1 MRLFSG
7 QDQLTAGA
15 LKAPFFPRINSEAGI
30 TLLEKMKEMREAEG
44 GRNTVGTP
52 VIVHHFCALHMFKAR
67 LERKNFELRRRRRAV
82 AERVIAVSGLN
93 IEPLGSDSA
102 GREYWKL
109 PGSQALFVCSNIPA
123 DPDKQI
129 FPRCRKMATKQSIAT
144 AVRARLKPG
153 FHGERE
159 RDSHV
164 WSMCSDGDSIQ
175 CIIAAMPV
183 DHPLR
188 TRLQEAFETYN
199 VPTSAEKDKEKP
211 TSPCSCSC
219 SCSSTVSTIKEEKQ
233 SAEIFSTA
241 SASTPNV
248 PLPRVAL
255 SDEDTNKEVSL
266 KAEADT
272 DLKADIVTKPPN
284 VDLPDTVTT
293 SGSDT
298 PAVVK
303 IEEESSMDVVET
315 APSETSQIGDVK
327 DSMPSDVKDPSKE
340 CVSAAS
346 NEVPGGNLER
356 VKRLSSSGLSASDE
370 ATPAMPSLPEN
381 QPVEMRFAPGKGTI
395 PQPFTVINEESAFE
409 QKSAFLAEAYD
420 DDGPEDLSYEEY
432 FTFSGRGRRYMVLQ
446 LVNSAQKEGE
456 NGS

>member
-1 MRLFSG
+1 MCGACAPMATLFSASL
-7 QDQLTAGA
+7 QPCQLDH
-15 LKAPFFPRINSEAGI
+15 PY
-30 TLLEKMKEMREAEG
+30 
-44 GRNTVGTP
+44 
-52 VIVHHFCALHMFKAR
+52 VHVSKKR
-67 LERKNFELRRRRRAV
+67 LRRTMCQ
-82 AERVIAVSGLN
+82 RVQ
-93 IEPLGSDSA
+93 
-102 GREYWKL
+102 R
-109 PGSQALFVCSNIPA
+109 
-123 DPDKQI
+123 
-129 FPRCRKMATKQSIAT
+129 
-144 AVRARLKPG
+144 
-153 FHGERE
+153 
-159 RDSHV
+159 
-164 WSMCSDGDSIQ
+164 
-175 CIIAAMPV
+175 
-183 DHPLR
+183 R
-188 TRLQEAFETYN
+188 TRR
-199 VPTSAEKDKEKP
+199 KP
-211 TSPCSCSC
+211 TSPAPAPPAP
-219 SCSSTVSTIKEEKQ
+219 STVSTIKEEKQ

-315 APSETSQIGDVK
+315 APSETSQVGDVK

-370 ATPAMPSLPEN
+370 ATPSMPSLPEN

-446 LVNSAQKEGE
+446 LVNSAQKKVKMGANQCTVVNTITGEGSIGPE
-456 NGS
+456 TLGSWPLDEPWTDGLFYFIFPNFPEVGEVYDYLHYRATGRI